1 MMTAEDVTA
10 ISTKAI
16 EFIGAHATLRDGR
29 PIDLGRIAASISAMT
44 IVALAD
50 SKPDVAREFTQ
61 AFMQDVETLVAA
73 LVNAKVPAP

>member
-1 MMTAEDVTA
+1 MMTADDVST
-10 ISTKAI
+10 ISGKAI
-16 EFIGAHATLRDGR
+16 EFIGAHAILREGNASD
-29 PIDLGRIAASISAMT
+29 IGRIAAAISAMT

-73 LVNAKVPAP
+73 LVNAKAPAP